1 MPVDWPQ
8 VRAGLD
14 PRNFTVH
21 TAPGLMRKNRPWKD
35 YASSAKPLRQ
45 AIKQLLRTR

>member
-1 MPVDWPQ
+1 

-14 PRNFTVH
+14 PKNFTVR
-21 TAPGLMRKNRPWKD
+21 TAPGLLRKNRPWKD

-45 AIKQLLRTR
+45 AIKKLLKTE